1 MDFRVLGAL
10 EVWRGT
16 ERVPVPGAR
25 RQRVLAALLLAPN
38 AVVPL
43 SRLAEMTWDDEPPA
57 SAVKQLRNSVSA
69 LRERLGDSAQR
80 LILTEEPGYRIRVGE
95 QDLDSLR
102 FAVDLALDRY
112 ALHLVDALGFLVLMG
127 GWEERVDTATAGLRA
142 ARRSGLTEHE
152 ANVLLARGEALV
164 QMRHPDAEPDL
175 TRASTLAE
183 EIGNLH
189 LQIAARTELGQ
200 LLRRQTRFAEALG
213 HFDEVRVLSRG
224 FDTGRWEAVAEGNL
238 ARLHA
243 DLGHHRQA
251 VEHGTRSARLR
262 RRLGDT
268 DGEACALAV
277 IARGLQGLGDHDTA
291 VVHCRRAVALGRASL
306 GSHDETL
313 AWPLAVLATSLNHLG
328 RVTEAVGCRREAAAI
343 YTDRGLDADAAAMR
357 HHIRT
362 AEPAPGGPRP
372 AGCVAD
378 RGLAR

>member
-80 LILTEEPGYRIRVGE
+80 LILTEEPGYRIRVAE

-102 FAVDLALDRY
+102 FAAGVALDRY

-213 HFDEVRVLSRG
+213 DFDEARVLSRG
-224 FDTGRWEAVAEGNL
+224 FDT
-238 ARLHA
+238 
-243 DLGHHRQA
+243 
-251 VEHGTRSARLR
+251 
-262 RRLGDT
+262 
-268 DGEACALAV
+268 
-277 IARGLQGLGDHDTA
+277 
-291 VVHCRRAVALGRASL
+291 
-306 GSHDETL
+306 
-313 AWPLAVLATSLNHLG
+313 
-328 RVTEAVGCRREAAAI
+328 
-343 YTDRGLDADAAAMR
+343 
-357 HHIRT
+357 
-362 AEPAPGGPRP
+362 
-372 AGCVAD
+372 
-378 RGLAR
+378 